1 LSLRKV
7 LEPREHKLLA
17 MYRALRPES
26 ISP

>member
-1 LSLRKV
+1 LRRV
-7 LEPREHKLLA
+7 LEPREHRLLA